1 MKEQFIKKSF
11 MIRFII
17 ILVSVAALA
26 IVVFFALKN
35 VHSTEAYTKE
45 VNSAIST
52 LYQSE
57 TGHYKWIIDL
67 RESIVD
73 GVEFTGSKDATK
85 CTLGKHIYSDEVKN
99 NPDLAD
105 LVSKIEPL
113 HLEIHTLAN
122 QALDTAESNRA
133 AAQQLYDSKIMPD
146 VQQLTGLLDDAIS
159 SRQEA
164 VKQAEQQLNH
174 VLELSIALVVLF
186 IIVALIAC
194 FNLYVYVK
202 KQIVKPILHIAKT
215 ANQLAEGQLDL
226 DFTVSARNEIRD
238 LGQVLN
244 SSVKDISTYIWD
256 IDRAMGELA
265 NGNFH
270 VNPSQPFVGDF
281 QNIETSITHFIMSM
295 CDTLHTIGQSSKQ
308 VSANAEQIAY
318 GAQALAQ
325 GSTQQASST
334 SELANTV
341 RQISVHI
348 KNTAENSEETSNLV
362 SATGEKI
369 RVCNEQMEQL
379 LAAMAEI
386 TEKSGEIGK
395 IIKTIQDIA
404 FQTNILALNA
414 AVEASRAGT
423 AGKGFAVVA
432 DEVRS
437 LAKRSAEAAKNT
449 TQLIEDTV
457 GAVGHGEQL
466 AGLTA
471 SSLLE
476 VVEGTR
482 TVTDRI
488 QNVIE
493 ATKEQTQSANQITV
507 GIEQIST
514 VVQANSITAQESAAA
529 SEELSGQAALLKELV
544 GRFVLHPK
552 ALH

>member
-1 MKEQFIKKSF
+1 MKKQFIKKSF
-11 MIRFII
+11 LIRFIV
-17 ILVSVAALA
+17 ILVCIVALA

-35 VHSTEAYTKE
+35 VHSTDAYTKK
-45 VNSAIST
+45 VNSVIST

-57 TGHYKWIIDL
+57 TGHYKWVIDL

-73 GVEFTGSKDATK
+73 GVAFTGSKDATK
-85 CTLGKHIYSDEVKN
+85 CTLGEHIYSDEVQN
-99 NPDLAD
+99 NPDLTD

-122 QALDTAESNRA
+122 QALDM
-133 AAQQLYDSKIMPD
+133 AQTDKAGAQKMYETTIMPD
-146 VQQLTGLLDDAIS
+146 VQKLTGLLDDAIA
-159 SRQEA
+159 SRQET
-164 VKQAEQQLNH
+164 VKQADLKLSH
-174 VLELSIALVVLF
+174 VVELSIALVIFF
-186 IIVALIAC
+186 IIVALLAC
-194 FNLYVYVK
+194 FNLYIYVK

-226 DFTVSARNEIRD
+226 DFTVSARNEIND

-265 NGNFH
+265 KGNFN

-281 QNIETSITHFIMSM
+281 LSIETSITHFIMSM

-308 VSANAEQIAY
+308 VSSNAEQIAY

-325 GSTQQASST
+325 GATQQASST

-348 KNTAENSEETSNLV
+348 HDTAENSEETSNLV
-362 SATGEKI
+362 GLTGEKI

-379 LAAMAEI
+379 LAAMSEI

-437 LAKRSAEAAKNT
+437 LAKRSADAAKNT

-457 GAVGHGEQL
+457 DAVGHGEKL
-466 AGLTA
+466 AELTA

-488 QNVIE
+488 QNIIE
-493 ATKEQTQSANQITV
+493 ATKEQTQSASQITS

-529 SEELSGQAALLKELV
+529 SEELSGQAVLLKELV

-552 ALH
+552 CI